1 MFNGELST
9 GETVISYDLNEL
21 HTIFKNAIQNKES
34 NIYINLT
41 LRKLAVFPEDNHN
54 IRNSTILKHLY
65 KELKNVDQQL
75 ESLNR
80 EITKVE
86 SLLSAIKLSNL
97 YQYQSETYQRGLKLL
112 QQSQIKVNRI
122 RDGYLKILREYLLSF
137 YLVDVEPTVFQVESD
152 EIVSEAKYNLFKE
165 DYYDLLQSMKEYR
178 NLKLESLS

>member
-1 MFNGELST
+1 MFNGEFST

-21 HTIFKNAIQNKES
+21 HTIFKDAIQNKES

-54 IRNSTILKHLY
+54 IRNSTILRHLH
-65 KELKNVDQQL
+65 KELKNVDQRL

-80 EITKVE
+80 EIAKVE

-97 YQYQSETYQRGLKLL
+97 YQYQFETYQRGLKLL
-112 QQSQIKVNRI
+112 QQSQIKANKI

-137 YLVDVEPTVFQVESD
+137 YLVDVEPTVFQVESN
-152 EIVSEAKYNLFKE
+152 EIVSETKYNLIKE
-165 DYYDLLQSMKEYR
+165 DYYDLLQSVKEYR
-178 NLKLESLS
+178 ELKLESLS